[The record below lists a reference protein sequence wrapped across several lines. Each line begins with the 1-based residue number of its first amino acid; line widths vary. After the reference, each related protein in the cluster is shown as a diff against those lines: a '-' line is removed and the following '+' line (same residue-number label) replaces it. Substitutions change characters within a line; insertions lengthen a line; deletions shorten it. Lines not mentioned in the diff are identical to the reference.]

1 MQTSSQRWWW
11 YAVYVAVMI
20 VLGVA
25 VHAAGKRVE
34 YTWRWERIPQYLI
47 SNDGTELNAPFD
59 GFVSIAADQKTLTLK
74 ELRGGRTQT
83 LTGFDDLLVGD
94 GDLVRSEEHTSELQS
109 LMRISYAVF

>member
-1 MQTSSQRWWW
+1 MVRGHCRFAAGFSMQTSSQRWWW

-74 ELRGGRTQT
+74 ELRGGDRKSTR
-83 LTGFDDLLVGD
+83 LN
-94 GDLVRSEEHTSELQS
+94 SSH
-109 LMRISYAVF
+109 